1 MHDLVVRGGSIIDGS
16 GAGLFAGDV
25 AIDDGVITEVGG
37 KAGPGR
43 REIRADGLLVTPGWV
58 DVHTHY
64 DGQAT
69 WDPELASS
77 SWNGST
83 TILFGNCGV
92 GFAPVRPEHHAALI
106 DLMEGVEDIP
116 GIALAE
122 GLAWDWQ
129 SFPEY
134 LDALERQDRVI
145 DVAAQMPHHA
155 LRVYVMGDRAIRH
168 ERASAE
174 DIATMARLT
183 GEAIRAG
190 AFGFTTS
197 RTDSHKTTS
206 GHFVPGRYSET
217 EELLGI
223 GRELGR
229 LGAGVFG
236 LISDFEDE
244 AAEFAWMTQLGI
256 ETGRPLWFLL
266 TDRAQDPERWR
277 RLIAGSRAARARGA
291 AITAQVAGRPVGLI
305 LGLGTSLTPFSVRAS
320 FRALDDLP
328 ADARLAR
335 LRDPATRRAILG
347 EAVSPSLLAV
357 LPPLTQA
364 IATRWDRMYLLGDPP
379 NYEPTQDQCVAVM
392 AAAAGRSP
400 EELAYD
406 YLTGGDGRRKFFFPV
421 TNYVTGDLEPVREM
435 ITDPDTVL
443 GLSDGGAHCGLI
455 CDASV
460 PSFMLSHW
468 GRDRSRGPRLP
479 LEWLVR
485 KQTSETADYFGF
497 HDRGRLLPGRKAD
510 LNIIDFD
517 ALQLRAPEI
526 VNDLPAGGK
535 RLVQKVDG
543 YEATIV
549 AGQSIFERGE
559 ATGMR
564 PGRLVRA
571 GRRQRGHS

>member
-1 MHDLVVRGGSIIDGS
+1 MHDTVIRGGTVIDGT
-16 GAGLFAGDV
+16 GAAPFTGDV
-25 AIDDGVITEVGG
+25 AIRDGVIAHVGG
-37 KAGPGR
+37 KAGPAR
-43 REIRADGLLVTPGWV
+43 REVDADGLLVTPGWV

-92 GFAPVRPEHHAALI
+92 GFAPVRSEHHDALI

-122 GLAWDWQ
+122 GLAWDWE

-134 LDALERQDRVI
+134 LDALDRRDRVI

-155 LRVYVMGDRAIRH
+155 LRVYVMGERAIRH
-168 ERASAE
+168 ELATAD
-174 DIATMARLT
+174 DITEMARLT

-206 GHFVPGRYSET
+206 GAFVPGRYSGID
-217 EELLGI
+217 ELMGI

-229 LGAGVFG
+229 VGAGVFG
-236 LISDFEDE
+236 MISDFEDE
-244 AAEFAWMTQLGI
+244 SGEFDWMTRLGR

-266 TDRAQDPERWR
+266 TDRSHDPERWR
-277 RLIAGSRAARARGA
+277 RLVAASRAARAEGA
-291 AITAQVAGRPVGLI
+291 SITAQVAGRPVGLI
-305 LGLGTSLTPFSVRAS
+305 LGLETSLTPFSVRPA
-320 FRALDDLP
+320 FRALDGLSP
-328 ADARLAR
+328 TGKLAR
-335 LRDPATRRAILG
+335 LRDPETRRAIL
-347 EAVSPSLLAV
+347 ADVVSDDLLSV

-364 IATRWDRMYLLGDPP
+364 IVTRWDRMYLLGDPP
-379 NYEPTQDQCVAVM
+379 DYEPTADRAVASI
-392 AAAAGRSP
+392 AAREGRTP
-400 EELAYD
+400 EAVAYD
-406 YLTGGDGRRKFFFPV
+406 YLVGGDGSRKFLFPV
-421 TNYVTGDLEPVREM
+421 TNYVTGDLEPVRQM

-460 PSFMLSHW
+460 PSFMLTHW

-479 LEWLVR
+479 LEWLVH
-485 KQTSETADYFGF
+485 KQTGATAEYFGF
-497 HDRGRLLPGRKAD
+497 HDRGRLAPGRKAD
-510 LNIIDFD
+510 LNLIDFD
-517 ALQLRAPEI
+517 ALRLRAPEI

-535 RLVQKVDG
+535 RLVQKVEG

-549 AGQSIFERGE
+549 SGQTIFERGV
-559 ATGMR
+559 ATGAR
-564 PGRLVRA
+564 PGTLVRA
-571 GRRQRGHS
+571 NR

>member
-1 MHDLVVRGGSIIDGS
+1 MHDLVIRGGTIIDGT
-16 GAGLFAGDV
+16 GADRFTGDLAV
-25 AIDDGVITEVGG
+25 DDGVITQVGG
-37 KAGPGR
+37 KAGAAS
-43 REIRADGLLVTPGWV
+43 REIQADGLLVTPGWV

-92 GFAPVRPEHHAALI
+92 GFAPVRTEHHEALI

-122 GLAWDWQ
+122 GLDWDWE

-134 LDALERQDRVI
+134 MDALERRDRVI

-155 LRVYVMGDRAIRH
+155 LRVYVMGERAIRH
-168 ERASAE
+168 ELATSE
-174 DIATMARLT
+174 DIEIMARLT
-183 GEAIRAG
+183 GEAIQAG

-206 GHFVPGRYSET
+206 GDFVPGRYSGT
-217 EELLGI
+217 DELVGI

-244 AAEFAWMTQLGI
+244 DAEFEWMTKLSA
-256 ETGRPLWFLL
+256 ETGRPFWFLL
-266 TDRAQDPERWR
+266 TDRGTDPQRWR
-277 RLIAGSRAARARGA
+277 RLIAGAKAAEKQGA
-291 AITAQVAGRPVGLI
+291 SITAQVAGRPVGLV
-305 LGLGTSLTPFSVRAS
+305 LGLTTSLTPFSVRS
-320 FRALDDLP
+320 TFRELDDLS
-328 ADARLAR
+328 AEDKLAR
-335 LRDPATRRAILG
+335 LRDPEVKRAILG
-347 EAVSPSLLAV
+347 EEVSDRLLKV

-364 IATRWDRMYLLGDPP
+364 IATRWDRMYVLGDPP
-379 NYEPTQDQCVAVM
+379 NYEPTQDQSVA
-392 AAAAGRSP
+392 ALAERAGKSP
-400 EELAYD
+400 EEFAYD
-406 YLTGGDGRRKFFFPV
+406 YLVGGDGNAKFLFPV

-435 ITDPDTVL
+435 ITNPDTVL
-443 GLSDGGAHCGLI
+443 GLSDGGAHCGII

-468 GRDRSRGPRLP
+468 GRDRSRGERLP
-479 LEWLVR
+479 VEWLVK
-485 KQTSETADYFGF
+485 KQTADTADFFGF
-497 HDRGRLLPGRKAD
+497 KDRGRLQPGKKAD
-510 LNIIDFD
+510 VNLIDFEK
-517 ALQLRAPEI
+517 LQPRAPEI

-535 RLVQKVDG
+535 RLIQKVDG
-543 YEATIV
+543 YAATIV
-549 AGQSIFERGE
+549 SGETIFERGV
-559 ATGMR
+559 ATGAR
-564 PGRLVRA
+564 PGKLVRA
-571 GRRQRGHS
+571 GR